1 VSHAALV
8 AAIKTRMDTVSGVG
22 IVHNRLR
29 HRVRIQDFIAL
40 YANGSAD
47 AKKIRA
53 WWIALDNI
61 TGSWEVDDFAS
72 FGNVSRTYNFRLF
85 GVLGFQDNEE
95 TEASMV
101 SVCEAIMDDLDAQT
115 TLGVSGVVVR
125 AVGPC
130 SLVANDIRHF
140 GNNSVLCHVVEITCP
155 VVKVVS
161 V

>member
-1 VSHAALV
+1 MSHAALV
-8 AAIKTRMDTVSGVG
+8 TAIKTRMDTVSNVG

-61 TGSWEVDDFAS
+61 NADLEAFAS
-72 FGNVSRTYNFRLF
+72 FGTVARTYNFRLF

-95 TEASMV
+95 TESAMLT
-101 SVCEAIMDDLDAQT
+101 VCEAIMDDLDAQT